1 VNDNDD
7 YDIIPVT
14 PRRNNGKTPG
24 GAGSG
29 IFNSD
34 YCYTQQPLPFIQ
46 LTKSNY
52 LLLFYHF
59 LQNLQKN

>member
-1 VNDNDD
+1 MIIIMIMIVITIVNDNDD

-29 IFNSD
+29 IFTVIIAILYNPF
-34 YCYTQQPLPFIQ
+34 PLY
-46 LTKSNY
+46 N
-52 LLLFYHF
+52 
-59 LQNLQKN
+59 